1 MSDWSIYLSIGYFE
15 NTDSLSYTDLSNVV
29 FHYMVFLKITL
40 ISSDNSKLILYNL
53 KWILADKNSWKLK
66 TVAVMKNTMGNLLE
80 DFE

>member
-1 MSDWSIYLSIGYFE
+1 MWIKVVEISIIQL
-15 NTDSLSYTDLSNVV
+15 
-29 FHYMVFLKITL
+29 LKITL